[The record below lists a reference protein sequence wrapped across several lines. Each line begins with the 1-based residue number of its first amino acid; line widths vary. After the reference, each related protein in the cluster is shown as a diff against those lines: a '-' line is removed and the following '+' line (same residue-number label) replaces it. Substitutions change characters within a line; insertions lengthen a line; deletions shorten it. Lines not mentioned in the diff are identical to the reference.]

1 MDVDHSLNL
10 TSLTVDNCLRVFKI
24 FLDSFLAINLHYFFT
39 LSITYQ
45 NSAVRRQIFT
55 IHASPKKFYHSKI
68 ANWWGIQKKYC
79 KNKSL

>member
-10 TSLTVDNCLRVFKI
+10 TSLTLDNCLTVFRRI
-24 FLDSFLAINLHYFFT
+24 LDSFLAINLHYSFT

-55 IHASPKKFYHSKI
+55 AQ
-68 ANWWGIQKKYC
+68 AN
-79 KNKSL
+79 L

>member
-10 TSLTVDNCLRVFKI
+10 TSLTLDNCLTVFKI
-24 FLDSFLAINLHYFFT
+24 FLDSFLAINLHYSFT

-55 IHASPKKFYHSKI
+55 AHA
-68 ANWWGIQKKYC
+68 N
-79 KNKSL
+79 L

>member
-24 FLDSFLAINLHYFFT
+24 FLDIFLLIYLHYSFT

-45 NSAVRRQIFT
+45 NSAVWRQIFI
-55 IHASPKKFYHSKI
+55 IHA
-68 ANWWGIQKKYC
+68 NR
-79 KNKSL
+79 

>member
-10 TSLTVDNCLRVFKI
+10 TSLTVDNFLTVFKI
-24 FLDSFLAINLHYFFT
+24 FLDSFLAINLHYSFT

-55 IHASPKKFYHSKI
+55 AHA
-68 ANWWGIQKKYC
+68 N
-79 KNKSL
+79 L